1 MDCPALNSDRYFAQQ
16 SGSVCLRIPWIVH
29 LVFCAKYHGK
39 FIARQLYLA
48 VTYIYLFQRLASQL
62 VSVQLCL
69 LFVQLYKQLQL
80 LYMYAFCLHAWL
92 ILNATI
98 YIHNQ
103 LSIIIQICC
112 QLASQPGSY
121 PCMNYTS
128 TQLNNYIIYVEM

>member
-92 ILNATI
+92 ILNETI
-98 YIHNQ
+98 YIISYLLLSRYVASQLDITINRQPYIANQ
-103 LSIIIQICC
+103 LS
-112 QLASQPGSY
+112 SQVA
-121 PCMNYTS
+121 
-128 TQLNNYIIYVEM
+128 IHA